1 MSVKLSI
8 IITSYNR
15 AKLLNKCIKSIYNN
29 FNNNYQIVVVDD
41 NSSDDTFII
50 CNFWKEKFNFFKYIK
65 LKKNRGPSYCRNLG
79 LKNCSGEYIVF

>member
-29 FNNNYQIVVVDD
+29 LNNNYQIVVVDD
-41 NSSDDTFII
+41 NSSDDTFY
-50 CNFWKEKFNFFKYIK
+50 NM
-65 LKKNRGPSYCRNLG
+65 
-79 LKNCSGEYIVF
+79 

>member
-29 FNNNYQIVVVDD
+29 LNNNYQIVVVDD

-50 CNFWKEKFNFFKYIK
+50 CNFWK
-65 LKKNRGPSYCRNLG
+65 RNLIF
-79 LKNCSGEYIVF
+79 LNI